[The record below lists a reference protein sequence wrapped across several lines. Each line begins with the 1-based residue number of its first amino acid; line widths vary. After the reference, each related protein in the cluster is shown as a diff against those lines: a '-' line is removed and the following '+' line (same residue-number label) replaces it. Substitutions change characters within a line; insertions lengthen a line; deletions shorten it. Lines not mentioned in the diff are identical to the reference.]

1 MGIVIVEFVFL
12 PEGQSC
18 DERRHFLYGAYTIG
32 GRPVL
37 FVNVIIDDI
46 SVEGDVAADSSLLDR
61 TVHDGIRPCHA
72 QVAVLVFQDQ

>member
-12 PEGQSC
+12 PEGQTC
-18 DERRHFLYGAYTIG
+18 DERRHFLYGAHTIG

-61 TVHDGIRPCHA
+61 AVHDGIRPCHA